1 MVLSLK
7 VEMTTQTRTI
17 GGLQHFCFHNGESF
31 VVHVDYDSING
42 DLKMRCIAFKLNVA
56 CFWLTQIP
64 ALIQSLPGAMWGKQT
79 PIVSCPIS
87 TFVCYCNKMQESSF
101 CFPTVLFFHYLLLK
115 PFKFSSGSA
124 SPQNTNNKNTLMNT

>member
-56 CFWLTQIP
+56 CF
-64 ALIQSLPGAMWGKQT
+64 
-79 PIVSCPIS
+79 
-87 TFVCYCNKMQESSF
+87 
-101 CFPTVLFFHYLLLK
+101 
-115 PFKFSSGSA
+115 
-124 SPQNTNNKNTLMNT
+124 